1 MIHLGMKK
9 FDETQSEF
17 RIEQRLVPYTQLNP
31 ELVRA
36 MATGAP
42 PDLVVINDPDL
53 AGFLLPSG
61 LMAAGH
67 DGRIIGSDVS
77 SSFASLAHAGYT
89 QAAALYDYVE
99 ALCHVAGTTMDQ
111 LLRAQYFVADVVA
124 FSGIAAAWSSR
135 HGTQPRPFLCVGTP
149 SPMPAR
155 GCALIGDFW
164 ISTATP

>member
-1 MIHLGMKK
+1 MIHLGIKK

-17 RIEQRLVPYTQLNP
+17 RIEQRLAPYTQPNP

-36 MATGAP
+36 IATGAP

-53 AGFLLPSG
+53 AGFLLSSG

-67 DGRIIGSDVS
+67 DGRIIGSDLLRQPRERGLHPCRCAIRLSGSAVPCCR
-77 SSFASLAHAGYT
+77 HDNEP
-89 QAAALYDYVE
+89 AAARAITCRRRRRVFRDCGGMVITPWYPTAPISLRRDTISY
-99 ALCHVAGTTMDQ
+99 AG
-111 LLRAQYFVADVVA
+111 A
-124 FSGIAAAWSSR
+124 
-135 HGTQPRPFLCVGTP
+135 
-149 SPMPAR
+149 